1 MLLLFEKYLWI
12 HEAKQ
17 VINVGILNSKEC
29 RCVLIC
35 GILCLEPRVPK
46 CLCRESTPN
55 PQRRLSFL
63 QWTSALLW
71 SVIQQWE
78 QSLCLL
84 NFFSQFTSNVCT
96 ETGCNHTSF
105 SATLPRKLRVCAL
118 SVCLDVKNSTIWEKM
133 VYIPSPL
140 KSVARQS
147 NKGKAL
153 CGQNY
158 QNYSVNDFVFYK
170 TLMLNF
176 IKEGFKILLCFFKKN

>member
-17 VINVGILNSKEC
+17 VINVGVLNSKEC

-105 SATLPRKLRVCAL
+105 SATLPRKLRACAL
-118 SVCLDVKNSTIWEKM
+118 SVCLDVKNSTIWEKNGL
-133 VYIPSPL
+133 YPFSFEIS
-140 KSVARQS
+140 
-147 NKGKAL
+147 G
-153 CGQNY
+153 
-158 QNYSVNDFVFYK
+158 
-170 TLMLNF
+170 
-176 IKEGFKILLCFFKKN
+176 